1 MVDPRCWHTVRYEPI
16 GGPVTD
22 QHPPT
27 VIVARRFL
35 PDREREGERWL
46 RRLSDAA
53 AAMPGHV
60 ESALQP
66 PDVQHPDEWVIVYRF
81 ASPEQLDTW
90 LGSERRRE
98 LLEQG
103 TPLLDGEV
111 REQVIA
117 LTDAAQTVTA
127 VASFRIAPSAA
138 AEFREWYRH
147 IHDVLDRFDGFI
159 RSELVEPVPGTQDD
173 TAIIFSFT
181 SRDTLDRWLESPERR
196 QALAEID
203 PILEGERTVN
213 VVGGFAGWFPGT
225 ASTTPQRW
233 KQAALVLLALYPTSM
248 VIGVIRDRL
257 YPDLTDPLAVLTGN
271 VIGVAVL
278 SWLLMPVL
286 TRRFDG
292 WLRR

>member
-1 MVDPRCWHTVRYEPI
+1 M
-16 GGPVTD
+16 TD

-35 PDREREGERWL
+35 PEREREGERWL

-53 AAMPGHV
+53 AAMPGYV
-60 ESALQP
+60 DSTLQA

-81 ASPEQLDTW
+81 ASPEQLDHW
-90 LGSERRRE
+90 LGSSHRRE
-98 LLEQG
+98 LIEQG
-103 TPLLDGEV
+103 EPLLDGEV

-117 LTDAAQTVTA
+117 LADTELTVTA
-127 VASFRIAPSAA
+127 VASFRIDPTASE
-138 AEFREWYRH
+138 EFREWYRRV
-147 IHDVLDRFDGFI
+147 HDVLDRFDGFI

-181 SRDTLDRWLESPERR
+181 NRASLDRWLNSPERR
-196 QALAEID
+196 RALAEID
-203 PILEGERTVN
+203 PILESERTVN
-213 VVGGFAGWFPGT
+213 VVGGFAGWFSGS
-225 ASTTPQRW
+225 ASAEPKRW

-248 VIGVIRDRL
+248 ALGVVRSQL
-257 YPDLTDPLAVLTGN
+257 YPDLADPPAVLVGN
-271 VIGVAVL
+271 AVGVAIL
-278 SWLLMPVL
+278 SWLLMPAL

>member
-1 MVDPRCWHTVRYEPI
+1 M
-16 GGPVTD
+16 
-22 QHPPT
+22 
-27 VIVARRFL
+27 
-35 PDREREGERWL
+35 
-46 RRLSDAA
+46 
-53 AAMPGHV
+53 
-60 ESALQP
+60 
-66 PDVQHPDEWVIVYRF
+66 
-81 ASPEQLDTW
+81 
-90 LGSERRRE
+90 
-98 LLEQG
+98 
-103 TPLLDGEV
+103 
-111 REQVIA
+111 
-117 LTDAAQTVTA
+117 
-127 VASFRIAPSAA
+127 
-138 AEFREWYRH
+138 
-147 IHDVLDRFDGFI
+147 LDRFDGFI

-233 KQAALVLLALYPTSM
+233 TQAALVLLGLYPTSM

>member
-1 MVDPRCWHTVRYEPI
+1 MSDP
-16 GGPVTD
+16 
-22 QHPPT
+22 HPPT

-60 ESALQP
+60 ESTLQP

-81 ASPEQLDTW
+81 ASPEQLDAW
-90 LGSERRRE
+90 LASPRRRE
-98 LLEQG
+98 LIEQG

-127 VASFRIAPSAA
+127 VASFRIDPNAA
-138 AEFREWYRH
+138 AEFRDWYRR

-173 TAIIFSFT
+173 TAVIFSFT
-181 SRDTLDRWLESPERR
+181 SRDTLDRWLESSERR
-196 QALAEID
+196 QALAEIG

-225 ASTTPQRW
+225 ASSSPPRW
-233 KQAALVLLALYPTSM
+233 KQAALVLLALYPTSLA
-248 VIGVIRDRL
+248 IGAVRDLL
-257 YPDLTDPLAVLTGN
+257 YPDLASPLAVLVGN

-278 SWLLMPVL
+278 SWLLMPAL
-286 TRRFDG
+286 TRWFDR